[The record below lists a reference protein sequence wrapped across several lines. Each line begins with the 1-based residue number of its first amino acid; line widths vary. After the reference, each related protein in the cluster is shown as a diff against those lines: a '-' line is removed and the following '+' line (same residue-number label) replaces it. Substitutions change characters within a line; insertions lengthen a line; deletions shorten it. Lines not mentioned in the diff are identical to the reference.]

1 MKIIIPK
8 LAMKLF
14 AILLFISLSSASCL
28 AQQDIPPKPATDEIQ
43 VLIDVSGS
51 MKQNDPQNLRVSAT
65 QLLINLLPE
74 KANVS
79 LWLFAEKTSL
89 LSHTDAVDN
98 NWRQDAL
105 KASKKIHSHGIYT
118 HIEDAIQT
126 SLEKGFSGNGNKNL
140 IILTDG
146 MVDIS
151 KDIMV
156 SADSRER
163 ILSDWIPKL
172 QLQKIKVQTI
182 ALSDQVDKELLD
194 KLAFHSGGWAEAAES
209 ADQLKRLFLRT
220 ILKAVPK
227 NTLPLENNAFVVD
240 DNIHEFSL
248 VIFKQS
254 NSSPTQIV
262 GPDQVKLTIH
272 TVSESLSWFSTD
284 NYDLITV
291 TQPTPGEWHIEAAV
305 DPDNQVMILTD
316 LKLKANE
323 FANFIGDKQSLPLTL
338 HFTERNAVITRADF
352 LDLVTIN
359 LALDQQPPITVSANK
374 TEPGYFSHTF
384 ENLSIGKHTLA
395 IVADGK
401 TFKREITRD
410 FEVIPTPITVETRI
424 DNANRTVTLEFT
436 PDIALLDVSSITITA
451 TLHQANRE
459 PEPRIIKEQNGKWL
473 LQLAEPDDESL
484 LIDFD
489 IVAKNLDGNVIT
501 PALAPITIDKSVFTT
516 PTDSDSAEQTAP
528 SPAETDHTTETPVS
542 TDQTSDS
549 SSQNTN
555 AWGITIGIVLA
566 INLLFCG
573 IGFFVYKMLKK
584 AIAKQQQQLLEKLA

>member
-1 MKIIIPK
+1 
-8 LAMKLF
+8 MKLPLIAF
-14 AILLFISLSSASCL
+14 FCLLLFACRLTSEPHSST
-28 AQQDIPPKPATDEIQ
+28 PDEIQ

-51 MKQNDPQNLRVSAT
+51 MKQNDPENLRVSAT
-65 QLLINLLPE
+65 QLLINLLPD
-74 KANVS
+74 KSNVS

-98 NWRQDAL
+98 NWRQEAL
-105 KASKKIHSHGIYT
+105 KASTKIHSHGIYT
-118 HIEDAIQT
+118 HIEDAIRT

-194 KLAFHSGGWAEAAES
+194 KLAFQSGGWSETAES
-209 ADQLKRLFLRT
+209 ADQLQRLFLRT
-220 ILKAVPK
+220 VQKAAPK
-227 NTLPLENNAFVVD
+227 NTLPLENNVFIVD
-240 DNIHEFSL
+240 NSIHEFSL
-248 VIFKQS
+248 VIFKQP
-254 NSSPTQIV
+254 NSTPTEIV
-262 GPDQVKLTIH
+262 GPDQVKLTEN
-272 TVSESLSWFSTD
+272 TDSESVSWLSTN

-291 TQPTPGEWHIEAAV
+291 TQPIPGEWHIAAAV

-316 LKLKANE
+316 LKMQLNE

-338 HFTERNAVITRADF
+338 HFTERNALITRSDF
-352 LDLVTIN
+352 LELVTIS
-359 LALDQQPPITVSANK
+359 LSLDQQPPIEVNASK
-374 TEPGYFSHTF
+374 TEPGFFSHTF
-384 ENLSIGKHTLA
+384 EGLSIGKHSLA
-395 IVADGK
+395 IIADGN

-410 FEVIPTPITVETRI
+410 FEVIPAPITMEKLI
-424 DNANRTVTLEFT
+424 DNVSRTVTLKFT
-436 PDIALLDVSSITITA
+436 PDTALLDASSLTITA

-459 PEPRIIKEQNGKWL
+459 PESRIIKEQNGEWL
-473 LQLAEPDDESL
+473 LQLAELPTDESL

-489 IVAKNLDGNVIT
+489 IFAKTLDGTVVT
-501 PALAPITIDKSVFTT
+501 PALAPINIDNSLFTSPST
-516 PTDSDSAEQTAP
+516 PVLPEHAAPPSADTN
-528 SPAETDHTTETPVS
+528 DNTETPIS
-542 TDQTSDS
+542 TEQTPDI
-549 SSQNTN
+549 SSQNTT
-555 AWGITIGIVLA
+555 AWSITIGVVLA

>member
-1 MKIIIPK
+1 
-8 LAMKLF
+8 MKLPLIAFFCLQLF
-14 AILLFISLSSASCL
+14 ACRLAAESYSSA
-28 AQQDIPPKPATDEIQ
+28 PDEIQ

-51 MKQNDPQNLRVSAT
+51 MKQNDPENLRVSAT
-65 QLLINLLPE
+65 QLLINLLPD
-74 KANVS
+74 KSNVS

-98 NWRQDAL
+98 NWRQEAL
-105 KASKKIHSHGIYT
+105 KASKEIHSHGIYT

-194 KLAFHSGGWAEAAES
+194 KLAFQSGGWSETAES
-209 ADQLKRLFLRT
+209 ADQLQRLFLRT
-220 ILKAVPK
+220 VQKVAPK
-227 NTLPLENNAFVVD
+227 NALPLENNVFIVD
-240 DNIHEFSL
+240 NSIHEFSL

-254 NSSPTQIV
+254 NSTPTEIV
-262 GPDQVKLTIH
+262 GPDQVKLTKN
-272 TVSESLSWFSTD
+272 TVSESVSWLGTN

-291 TQPTPGEWHIEAAV
+291 TQPTPGEWHIEAVV

-316 LKLKANE
+316 LKMQLNE
-323 FANFIGDKQSLPLTL
+323 FANFIEEKQSLPLTL
-338 HFTERNAVITRADF
+338 HFTERDALITRSDF
-352 LDLVTIN
+352 LALVTIS
-359 LALDQQPPITVSANK
+359 LSLDQQPPINVDANK
-374 TEPGYFSHTF
+374 TKPGFFSHTL
-384 ENLSIGKHTLA
+384 ENLSLGKHSLV
-395 IVADGK
+395 IIADGQ

-410 FEVIPTPITVETRI
+410 FEVIPAPITVEKLI
-424 DNANRTVTLEFT
+424 DNGNRTVTLEFT

-451 TLHQANRE
+451 TVHQANRE
-459 PEPRIIKEQNGKWL
+459 PESRIVKEQNGKWL
-473 LQLAEPDDESL
+473 LPLAAVPEDESL
-484 LIDFD
+484 LIDLD
-489 IVAKNLDGNVIT
+489 IVAKNLDGSIIT
-501 PALAPITIDKSVFTT
+501 PALAPITIDKSVFTS
-516 PTDSDSAEQTAP
+516 PTDADLAEQTAP
-528 SPAETDHTTETPVS
+528 SPAETDHNTETPIS

-555 AWGITIGIVLA
+555 ALGITIGFVLA